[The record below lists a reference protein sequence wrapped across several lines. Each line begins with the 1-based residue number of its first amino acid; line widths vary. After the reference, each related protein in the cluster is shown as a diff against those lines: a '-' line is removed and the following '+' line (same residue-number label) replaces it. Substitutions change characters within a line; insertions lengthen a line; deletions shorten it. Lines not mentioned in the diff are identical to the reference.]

1 MNGILNYFKLV
12 KFSHTIFA
20 LPFALVGFFMGLY
33 DVDFVF
39 SLKILL
45 LILVCMVSARN
56 SAMGFNRWLDK
67 RIDLKNERTKD
78 RVIPAGIVKPSSALI
93 FTIVNALIFVVSTYF
108 INKLTFMLSPV
119 VLLVILGYS
128 YTKRFTFLSHFI
140 LGLGLSFAPIG
151 AYISV
156 TGSFSLVPILLS
168 LAVLMWVSG
177 FDILYSTQDYEFDKI
192 NKLFSVPVAFGIK
205 GALVI
210 SIIVHLVSIVF
221 IVTTAI
227 VGNYSFLYW
236 VGVIIYVCFIIFQH
250 SIVKVNDLSRINKA
264 FFFSNGMA
272 SLTYA
277 IFAILGILLSWF

>member
-1 MNGILNYFKLV
+1 MNRILNYFKLV

-33 DVDFVF
+33 DMDFAF

-45 LILVCMVSARN
+45 LILLCMVTARN
-56 SAMGFNRWLDK
+56 SAMGFNRWIDR
-67 RIDLKNERTKD
+67 RIDLNNERTKD
-78 RVIPAGIVKPSSALI
+78 RVIPSGVVKPQSALI
-93 FTIVNALIFVVSTYF
+93 FTIVNILIFVISTFF
-108 INKLTFMLSPV
+108 INRLTFLLSPV
-119 VLLVILGYS
+119 ALLVILGYS

-156 TGSFSLVPILLS
+156 TGFFSLVPILLS

-177 FDILYSTQDYEFDKI
+177 FDIMYSVQDYEFDKK
-192 NKLFSVPVAFGIK
+192 NNLFSVPVTFGIK
-205 GALVI
+205 GALII
-210 SIIVHLVSIVF
+210 SIFIHFISVVF
-221 IVTTAI
+221 IVATAI

-236 VGVIIYVCFIIFQH
+236 VGVIIYVCFIIYQH

-264 FFFSNGMA
+264 FFSANGMA
-272 SLTYA
+272 SVTYA
-277 IFAILGILLSWF
+277 IFAILGILLS

>member
-177 FDILYSTQDYEFDKI
+177 FDILYSTQDYEFDKK

-227 VGNYSFLYW
+227 LGNYGFLYW

>member
-33 DVDFVF
+33 DVDFFF

-177 FDILYSTQDYEFDKI
+177 FDILYSTQDYEFDKK